1 MPNLTPDQK
10 TLLTWMQSGQSI
22 QVCSDYCPMKGTV
35 TPKPRLPIRVFSKT
49 INKLYQEGLISYQAK
64 MIFGVRWDEFTL
76 TDKRRATA

>member
-1 MPNLTPDQK
+1 
-10 TLLTWMQSGQSI
+10 
-22 QVCSDYCPMKGTV
+22 MKGTV